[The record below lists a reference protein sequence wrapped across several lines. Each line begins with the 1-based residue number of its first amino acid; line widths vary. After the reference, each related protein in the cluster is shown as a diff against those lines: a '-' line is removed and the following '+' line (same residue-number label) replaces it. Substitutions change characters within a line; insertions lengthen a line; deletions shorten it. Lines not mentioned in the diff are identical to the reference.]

1 MMGSMPGQ
9 HHRAELDG
17 ADYYAGQES
26 SQYTQSM
33 FPGLAL
39 MQLPELTLEETNE
52 MNQGLA
58 RLATAASGGGNNDGD
73 GDVDGGGEEA
83 RSHGEHDETSTSEVE
98 ASGPSR
104 ILENYS
110 WGSPFYSSS
119 PVASAAS
126 PSSHPSYTVRHP
138 RITSLQSSPR
148 RSLWGSLR
156 GSHRGSLAYPDSTTT
171 SNSNLVD
178 HCASL
183 SLSPSPHYSTPPSTH
198 ILAE

>member
-1 MMGSMPGQ
+1 MPGQ

-58 RLATAASGGGNNDGD
+58 RLATAAGGGGNDDGD
-73 GDVDGGGEEA
+73 RDRDGGGEEA
-83 RSHGEHDETSTSEVE
+83 RSHGEHNETSASEVE
-98 ASGPSR
+98 ASGSTP

-119 PVASAAS
+119 PVASAASAAS

-156 GSHRGSLAYPDSTTT
+156 GSHRGSPS
-171 SNSNLVD
+171 
-178 HCASL
+178 C
-183 SLSPSPHYSTPPSTH
+183 PSPPALPGLSGLDDYQ
-198 ILAE
+198 